1 MVVLLDNILSHK
13 VVDILDQWLARVCQI
28 SQALHQLLRA
38 SDFLQVH
45 DDQLELNDR
54 FTALNEL

>member
-28 SQALHQLLRA
+28 SQTLHQLLGT

-45 DDQLELNDR
+45 NNQLELNDR
-54 FTALNEL
+54 LTALNEL